1 MPHDLN
7 DLYYFAKVVECGGF
21 AAAGRETGIPK
32 SRLSRRIAE
41 LEERLQ
47 VRLLH
52 RTTRKLALTEV
63 GERYLQHCRNL
74 LLEAEMAEQV
84 IAELSVEPRGRLRL
98 SAPVAMASSNLADLL
113 PRFLERHPQVQL
125 EILLTNRRV
134 DLLNEGVDVV
144 LRVRE
149 LGDEDPAL
157 VCRRLAPATTQILAA
172 PSLIAGRRLEHPED
186 LEDLPFLGA
195 IHNDRKVHATLIGP
209 DGSRYQLERE
219 PRLGVDD
226 FVLRKKAAVAGL
238 GVTLLPEGY
247 CDRELADG
255 SLVRILPQWTLPKS
269 TMQAAY
275 LPRSSQIPA
284 IRALIDFLVEA
295 LQRPSGETGPAYRRA
310 RE

>member
-98 SAPVAMASSNLADLL
+98 SAPVAMASSN
-113 PRFLERHPQVQL
+113 
-125 EILLTNRRV
+125 
-134 DLLNEGVDVV
+134 
-144 LRVRE
+144 
-149 LGDEDPAL
+149 
-157 VCRRLAPATTQILAA
+157 
-172 PSLIAGRRLEHPED
+172 
-186 LEDLPFLGA
+186 
-195 IHNDRKVHATLIGP
+195 
-209 DGSRYQLERE
+209 
-219 PRLGVDD
+219 
-226 FVLRKKAAVAGL
+226 
-238 GVTLLPEGY
+238 
-247 CDRELADG
+247 
-255 SLVRILPQWTLPKS
+255 
-269 TMQAAY
+269 
-275 LPRSSQIPA
+275 
-284 IRALIDFLVEA
+284 
-295 LQRPSGETGPAYRRA
+295 
-310 RE
+310 

>member
-21 AAAGRETGIPK
+21 AAARRETGIPK

-52 RTTRKLALTEV
+52 RTTRKLVLTEV

-134 DLLNEGVDVV
+134 DLLNEGVDVA

-195 IHNDRKVHATLIGP
+195 IHNDR
-209 DGSRYQLERE
+209 R
-219 PRLGVDD
+219 
-226 FVLRKKAAVAGL
+226 
-238 GVTLLPEGY
+238 
-247 CDRELADG
+247 
-255 SLVRILPQWTLPKS
+255 S
-269 TMQAAY
+269 T
-275 LPRSSQIPA
+275 
-284 IRALIDFLVEA
+284 
-295 LQRPSGETGPAYRRA
+295 RP
-310 RE
+310 

>member
-84 IAELSVEPRGRLRL
+84 IAELSVRAAWPAAPFRTGGHGFEQPGR
-98 SAPVAMASSNLADLL
+98 PVAAVSRTTPAGPAGNPPDQPPGRPAQ
-113 PRFLERHPQVQL
+113 R
-125 EILLTNRRV
+125 
-134 DLLNEGVDVV
+134 GVDVA

-255 SLVRILPQWTLPKS
+255 SLVRILPQWTLPKAPCRPP
-269 TMQAAY
+269 TCRAAARFR
-275 LPRSSQIPA
+275 RSVP
-284 IRALIDFLVEA
+284 
-295 LQRPSGETGPAYRRA
+295 
-310 RE
+310 

>member
-1 MPHDLN
+1 MRRLRR
-7 DLYYFAKVVECGGF
+7 
-21 AAAGRETGIPK
+21 GRTQTGIPK

-134 DLLNEGVDVV
+134 DLLNEGWTWHCACANSATRT
-144 LRVRE
+144 LRWSAGAW
-149 LGDEDPAL
+149 L
-157 VCRRLAPATTQILAA
+157 RR
-172 PSLIAGRRLEHPED
+172 
-186 LEDLPFLGA
+186 
-195 IHNDRKVHATLIGP
+195 
-209 DGSRYQLERE
+209 
-219 PRLGVDD
+219 PR
-226 FVLRKKAAVAGL
+226 
-238 GVTLLPEGY
+238 
-247 CDRELADG
+247 
-255 SLVRILPQWTLPKS
+255 
-269 TMQAAY
+269 
-275 LPRSSQIPA
+275 RSSP
-284 IRALIDFLVEA
+284 
-295 LQRPSGETGPAYRRA
+295 PRR
-310 RE
+310 